1 MTQPESPRFAVNLDK
16 LAAAVAYLAQRSLH
30 DAAFGET
37 KLVKMLYFADCAAY
51 LRYGRPITG
60 NPYIHLEHGPYPQ
73 DWPATKKML
82 ERQGIVTT
90 VKEKLPGDCHRHRL
104 LPTPAA
110 DTSALNDQDCFILD
124 AQLRRFANFNAG
136 DIEQYSHAEVAW
148 RTTAPGAVIPYNL
161 AGFRR
166 PTGPPSAETLAHAK
180 RVAERIRER
189 GYEPSRDVTPRF

>member
-1 MTQPESPRFAVNLDK
+1 MTEPETIQFAVNPDK
-16 LAAAVAYLAQRSLH
+16 LAAAVVYLTQRSLH
-30 DAAFGET
+30 DDAFGET
-37 KLVKMLYFADCAAY
+37 KLVKLLYFADCAAY

-90 VKEKLPGDCHRHRL
+90 VKEKLPGDCQHRHRL

-110 DTSALNDQDCFILD
+110 DTSALTEQDCFILD

-136 DIEQYSHAEVAW
+136 DIEKYSHAEVAW
-148 RTTAPGAVIPYNL
+148 RTTAPGAVIPYNRI
-161 AGFRR
+161 GFRMPDP
-166 PTGPPSAETLAHAK
+166 PTAETYARA
-180 RVAERIRER
+180 RRIADSIREYGR
-189 GYEPSRDVTPRF
+189 GPVRDVTPR